1 MNQYFLTGV
10 HANIGNQLLNVLS
23 APPYVKVMGSDAG
36 LEATTAAKALA
47 YVVPFKG
54 IKYSAQEFVFARMQL
69 RDPLIKYIDFV
80 APVLNVEG
88 HSIQGVGTFMTHVP
102 FSTTDSYVKELA
114 GFRDMLMPT
123 SLIEQSVSPKQA
135 IKQNMITS
143 AAVNAINEDK
153 KLCKKLHGNHYR
165 RVEMG
170 GLSHTSYE
178 VSFDFIN
185 YPGHMFYTIPY
196 KGSTVMIAR
205 NAGEKKARINYPDWG
220 FFDRFSAFL
229 GVAHHLSEHKEPER
243 HPGKFHMDMPLAF
256 MLPDL
261 LHQLDSEAMQS

>member
-1 MNQYFLTGV
+1 MNQYFWTGV
-10 HANIGNQLLNVLS
+10 HANIGNQLQNVLS

-36 LEATTAAKALA
+36 LEASTKVKALA

-69 RDPLIKYIDFV
+69 RDPLIQYIDFV

-102 FSTTDSYVKELA
+102 FSTADSYIKDEA
-114 GFRDMLMPT
+114 GFRDMLMPA
-123 SLIEQSVSPKQA
+123 SLKEQGVKPKQA
-135 IKQNMITS
+135 IKQNLITS
-143 AAVNAINEDK
+143 AAVNAINEDR
-153 KLCKKLHGNHYR
+153 KLCKNLHANHYR
-165 RVEMG
+165 SVEMG

-178 VSFDFIN
+178 VSFKWLD
-185 YPGHMFYTIPY
+185 YPGRMFYTIPY
-196 KGSTVMIAR
+196 RGSTVMIAR

-220 FFDRFSAFL
+220 FFDRFSAFR
-229 GVAHHLSEHKEPER
+229 GVAHYLSQHKEPER
-243 HPGKFHMDMPLAF
+243 HPGMFHMDTPLAL

-261 LHQLDSEAMQS
+261 LHQLDAEAEHS